1 MNAAQY
7 PRFIAQKIAVA
18 RGDRLLLTDINF
30 SLQASQLL
38 RIVGENGSG
47 KTSLLRI
54 IAGLSEAESGTL
66 RWLDS
71 EQTSHHHH
79 EKNTSHYISNYTDNI
94 AYIGHRDGLKN
105 TLSAIENLRFYQQ
118 LHQDATSAER
128 GVVNDTNESERL
140 LHQLKLL
147 DHADVLAGSLSFGQ
161 RRRLAFAR
169 LLLASQPLWLLD
181 EPFTGIDIEGRTL
194 IESICEQHLQAGG
207 MIIMT
212 HHGSLDGSLLGPYE
226 SQLNLMG

>member
-7 PRFIAQKIAVA
+7 PSFIAQQIAVS

-30 SLQASQLL
+30 SLHGQQLL

-54 IAGLSEAESGTL
+54 IAGLSEADSGTL
-66 RWLDS
+66 AWVNP
-71 EQTSHHHH
+71 EQTTQQHH
-79 EKNTSHYISNYTDNI
+79 EKHTEKYPDNI

-118 LHQDATSAER
+118 LRQSTGSAGCNAADDTSEI
-128 GVVNDTNESERL
+128 ERL
-140 LHQLKLL
+140 LHKLKLL
-147 DHADVLAGSLSFGQ
+147 DHADVAAGSLSFGQ

-181 EPFTGIDIEGRTL
+181 EPFTGIDIEGRAL
-194 IESICEQHLQAGG
+194 IESICEQHLQTNG

-212 HHGSLDGSLLGPYE
+212 HHGNLDDSILGPYE
-226 SQLNLMG
+226 TQLNLMG